1 MQKKVKPVIYV
12 ASPYTNGDAAINTH
26 FQCSIF
32 HELLDDDI
40 VTPFTPCLLT
50 FSSIYKPRSYDS
62 WMKHDF
68 ELLRIMD
75 GLLRLTARYPDL
87 NYEVTDSR
95 GADMEVEYCRQNNK
109 PVFFNKE
116 ELYKW
121 AGDFK

>member
-1 MQKKVKPVIYV
+1 
-12 ASPYTNGDAAINTH
+12 
-26 FQCSIF
+26 
-32 HELLDDDI
+32 
-40 VTPFTPCLLT
+40 
-50 FSSIYKPRSYDS
+50 
-62 WMKHDF
+62 
-68 ELLRIMD
+68 MD